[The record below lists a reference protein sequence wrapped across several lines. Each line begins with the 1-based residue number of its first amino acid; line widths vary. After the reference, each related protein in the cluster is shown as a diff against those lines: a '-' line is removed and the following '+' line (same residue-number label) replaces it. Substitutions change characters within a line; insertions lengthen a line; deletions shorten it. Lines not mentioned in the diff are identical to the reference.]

1 MIYLQLFWAF
11 FQIGLFSFGGGY
23 AALPLISQQ
32 VISTYHWISQNTFTD
47 LITISQMTPGPI
59 AVNSSTFVG
68 QYVAHLPG
76 ALIATF
82 GCILPSCILVSLL
95 AYFYVK
101 YKDMK
106 VMKIILSYLRPAVVS
121 MIAISGISILISSF
135 FKDSL
140 IGVSYIRYHAIIVF
154 IICLILLRKYKLNPI
169 LVMVLAGISEVAIQ
183 ILQEEREC
191 IFIIQVVTLL
201 LCIAKQQKKL
211 RNILKRGCQLR
222 NVVK

>member
-32 VISTYHWISQNTFTD
+32 VISIYHWISQNTFTD

-68 QYVAHLPG
+68 QYLAHLPG

-101 YKDMK
+101 YKDM
-106 VMKIILSYLRPAVVS
+106 
-121 MIAISGISILISSF
+121 ISSF

-140 IGVSYIRYHAIIVF
+140 IGISYIRYHAIIVF
-154 IICLILLRKYKLNPI
+154 ILCLILLRKYKMNPI
-169 LVMVLAGISEVAIQ
+169 LVMVLAGISEVVIQ
-183 ILQEEREC
+183 MI
-191 IFIIQVVTLL
+191 
-201 LCIAKQQKKL
+201 
-211 RNILKRGCQLR
+211 
-222 NVVK
+222 

>member
-32 VISTYHWISQNTFTD
+32 VVSTYHWISQNTFTD

-76 ALIATF
+76 TLIATF

-140 IGVSYIRYHAIIVF
+140 IGISYIRYHAIIVF

-169 LVMVLAGISEVAIQ
+169 LVMVLAGISEVVIQ
-183 ILQEEREC
+183 IL
-191 IFIIQVVTLL
+191 
-201 LCIAKQQKKL
+201 
-211 RNILKRGCQLR
+211 
-222 NVVK
+222 

>member
-1 MIYLQLFWAF
+1 MIYLQLFLAF

-82 GCILPSCILVSLL
+82 GCILPSCILVPLL

-106 VMKIILSYLRPAVVS
+106 VMKTILSYLRPAVVS
-121 MIAISGISILISSF
+121 MIAISGMSILISSF
-135 FKDSL
+135 
-140 IGVSYIRYHAIIVF
+140 IGISYIRYHAIIVF
-154 IICLILLRKYKLNPI
+154 ILCLILLRKYKMNPI
-169 LVMVLAGISEVAIQ
+169 LVMVLAGISEVVIQ
-183 ILQEEREC
+183 MI
-191 IFIIQVVTLL
+191 
-201 LCIAKQQKKL
+201 
-211 RNILKRGCQLR
+211 
-222 NVVK
+222 

>member
-1 MIYLQLFWAF
+1 MIYLQLFLSF
-11 FQIGLFSFGGGY
+11 LQIGLFSFGGGY
-23 AALPLISQQ
+23 AAMPLVQGQ
-32 VISTYHWISQNTFTD
+32 VVTAHGWLSMSEFTD

-121 MIAISGISILISSF
+121 MIAISGISILIS
-135 FKDSL
+135 
-140 IGVSYIRYHAIIVF
+140 YIRYHAIIVF

-169 LVMVLAGISEVAIQ
+169 LVMVLAGISEVVIQ
-183 ILQEEREC
+183 IL
-191 IFIIQVVTLL
+191 
-201 LCIAKQQKKL
+201 
-211 RNILKRGCQLR
+211 
-222 NVVK
+222 

>member
-68 QYVAHLPG
+68 QYVA
-76 ALIATF
+76 TF

-106 VMKIILSYLRPAVVS
+106 VMKTILSYLRPAVVS

-140 IGVSYIRYHAIIVF
+140 IGISYIRYHAIIVF
-154 IICLILLRKYKLNPI
+154 ILCLILLRKYKMNPI
-169 LVMVLAGISEVAIQ
+169 LVMVLAGISEVVIQ
-183 ILQEEREC
+183 MI
-191 IFIIQVVTLL
+191 
-201 LCIAKQQKKL
+201 
-211 RNILKRGCQLR
+211 
-222 NVVK
+222 

>member
-76 ALIATF
+76 ALIATL
-82 GCILPSCILVSLL
+82 GCILPSCVIVSLL
-95 AYFYVK
+95 AYLYVK
-101 YKDMK
+101 YKNME
-106 VMKIILSYLRPAVVS
+106 VMKTILAYLRPAVVS
-121 MIAISGISILISSF
+121 MIAFFKESIIGISYL
-135 FKDSL
+135 
-140 IGVSYIRYHAIIVF
+140 RYHAMIVF
-154 IICLILLRKYKLNPI
+154 VICLILLRKYKMNPI
-169 LVMVLAGISEVAIQ
+169 LVMVLAGISEVVIQ
-183 ILQEEREC
+183 MI
-191 IFIIQVVTLL
+191 
-201 LCIAKQQKKL
+201 
-211 RNILKRGCQLR
+211 
-222 NVVK
+222 

>member
-1 MIYLQLFWAF
+1 MIYLQLFLSF
-11 FQIGLFSFGGGY
+11 LQVGMFSFGGGY
-23 AALPLISQQ
+23 AAMPLIQGQ
-32 VISTYHWISQNTFTD
+32 VVTAHHWLRMSEFTD

-76 ALIATF
+76 TLIATF

-106 VMKIILSYLRPAVVS
+106 VMKTILSYLRPAVVS

-140 IGVSYIRYHAIIVF
+140 IGISYIRYHAIIVF
-154 IICLILLRKYKLNPI
+154 IICLILLRKYKMNPI
-169 LVMVLAGISEVAIQ
+169 LVMVLAGISEVVIQ
-183 ILQEEREC
+183 MI
-191 IFIIQVVTLL
+191 
-201 LCIAKQQKKL
+201 
-211 RNILKRGCQLR
+211 
-222 NVVK
+222 

>member
-101 YKDMK
+101 YRHMEGLQM
-106 VMKIILSYLRPAVVS
+106 VLNTLHPAV
-121 MIAISGISILISSF
+121 IALILTSGITILAQAF
-135 FKDSL
+135 FQGSHIEL
-140 IGVSYIRYHAIIVF
+140 QQINWIQGAIF
-154 IICLILLRKYKLNPI
+154 IICMYLLLRKKKDPIIVMLFAGVLNVI
-169 LVMVLAGISEVAIQ
+169 GSFFIS
-183 ILQEEREC
+183 
-191 IFIIQVVTLL
+191 
-201 LCIAKQQKKL
+201 
-211 RNILKRGCQLR
+211 
-222 NVVK
+222 